1 MENFIQIKKSNK
13 FVVGI
18 KDENG
23 VDTGNTIE
31 FDLED
36 IDLPFKLNDCAKQ
49 HDENVKELKRKFAV
63 IDKKK
68 DTKSKNQII
77 SSNTEARIKALKEFY
92 IKEEKALDLFLGENG
107 TKKLLNGRK
116 PYYTMFDDISEM
128 LQPILPNLTKNAKS
142 IEEKIKSKYSLK
154 NEEDNII

>member
-36 IDLPFKLNDCAKQ
+36 ID
-49 HDENVKELKRKFAV
+49 
-63 IDKKK
+63 
-68 DTKSKNQII
+68 
-77 SSNTEARIKALKEFY
+77 
-92 IKEEKALDLFLGENG
+92 
-107 TKKLLNGRK
+107 
-116 PYYTMFDDISEM
+116 
-128 LQPILPNLTKNAKS
+128 
-142 IEEKIKSKYSLK
+142 
-154 NEEDNII
+154 